1 MVTSTIKIP
10 FAPRYSSRTFATE
23 CVTIVTLFKQE
34 LMNTSFEIYNILR
47 ILNWRINDNLRCSK
61 KI

>member
-34 LMNTSFEIYNILR
+34 LMNTSFEIYNILT
-47 ILNWRINDNLRCSK
+47 ILN
-61 KI
+61 